1 MILLLNGPNLD
12 LLGTREPERY
22 GHSTLEAIVEDLA
35 RQAQESGTCL
45 DHLQSNSE
53 LALIVRIHAARTDAV
68 TALIVNPGGLTHTSV
83 ALRDALVACAKPFF
97 EVHLSN
103 VFARESFRHRSLL
116 SDVAAGVIV
125 GMGPLGYGLALVA
138 ALRMGKGNL
147 GKGNPSNILPEEI
160 RPESSPE
167 N

>member
-22 GHSTLEAIVEDLA
+22 GRVRLEEIVADLSA
-35 RQAQESGTCL
+35 RAKESGSRL

-53 LALIVRIHAARTDAV
+53 LALIERIHAARSDA
-68 TALIVNPGGLTHTSV
+68 TRALIINPGGLTHSSV
-83 ALRDALVACAKPFF
+83 ALRDALIACAKPFF

-103 VFARESFRHRSLL
+103 VFAREPFRHRSLL

-125 GMGPLGYGLALVA
+125 GLGPLGYGLALA
-138 ALRMGKGNL
+138 AAMKHVGDAASPF
-147 GKGNPSNILPEEI
+147 PSSALLET
-160 RPESSPE
+160 
-167 N
+167 

>member
-22 GHSTLEAIVEDLA
+22 GHTTLDAIVADLSRRA
-35 RQAQESGTCL
+35 KMSGTRL

-53 LALIVRIHAARTDAV
+53 LALIERIHAARTDAV
-68 TALIVNPGGLTHTSV
+68 TAVIINPGGLTHTSV
-83 ALRDALVACAKPFF
+83 ALRDALVACGKPFF

-116 SDVAAGVIV
+116 SDVAAGVVV
-125 GMGPLGYGLALVA
+125 GMGPLGYGLALIA
-138 ALRMGKGNL
+138 ALRLSGGDLSK
-147 GKGNPSNILPEEI
+147 SLPADAA
-160 RPESSPE
+160 PESTPE